1 MSRETRTI
9 TERGAMIFSRLERAR
24 IESEIRHQ
32 MVLTWCY
39 WCASAGLL
47 LVVALTLRWL
57 IAEGWL

>member
-9 TERGAMIFSRLERAR
+9 TECGAMIFSRLERAR
-24 IESEIRHQ
+24 IESEIRRQ
-32 MVLTWCY
+32 VMLTWAY
-39 WCASAGLL
+39 WCASGALL